1 MANDPQLKGLR
12 ALVTGGTKGTAKL
25 CDAPAGSRRAEV
37 LSTAHSPVRATADAM
52 FVAAYLSSAEGCAIV
67 AEAVDKSLGGGSLED
82 LPHSR
87 GGFVVLDENERQRN

>member
-1 MANDPQLKGLR
+1 
-12 ALVTGGTKGTAKL
+12 
-25 CDAPAGSRRAEV
+25 
-37 LSTAHSPVRATADAM
+37 M

-87 GGFVVLDENERQRN
+87 GGFVVLDENERQKELNLNLLPAVRLDRALPPANAPA